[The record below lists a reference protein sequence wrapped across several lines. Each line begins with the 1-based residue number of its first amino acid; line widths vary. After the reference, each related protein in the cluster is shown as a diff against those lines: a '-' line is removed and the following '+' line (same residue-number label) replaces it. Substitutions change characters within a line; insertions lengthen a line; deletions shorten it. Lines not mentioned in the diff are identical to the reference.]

1 MIPTPDLSHLTPE
14 DFEEVYDPAED
25 TFLLLDALEHD
36 VGTLKGL
43 CPRLC
48 IEIGSGSGCVS
59 SFLAGIL
66 GPSHALYLCTD
77 INARAALCTART
89 GAQNNTP
96 LDPVVTSFAS
106 PLMERL
112 KHSVDILLFNPPYV
126 PTSISEASAAQDV
139 SDGVG
144 IASAWAG
151 GMDGMEVTNQ
161 FLAFVDD
168 LLAPRGLFYLVAV
181 APNNISDITTRMK
194 DSYGLK
200 SHIVLERRAGRE
212 HLFVIKFARP
222 ESA

>member
-1 MIPTPDLSHLTPE
+1 
-14 DFEEVYDPAED
+14 
-25 TFLLLDALEHD
+25 
-36 VGTLKGL
+36 
-43 CPRLC
+43 
-48 IEIGSGSGCVS
+48 
-59 SFLAGIL
+59 
-66 GPSHALYLCTD
+66 
-77 INARAALCTART
+77 
-89 GAQNNTP
+89 
-96 LDPVVTSFAS
+96 
-106 PLMERL
+106 MERL

-139 SDGVG
+139 SGGVG

-161 FLAFVDD
+161 FLAFVDVTFP
-168 LLAPRGLFYLVAV
+168 LLLRPSLDWPAGSPGLFYLVAV

-212 HLFVIKFARP
+212 HLFVIRFARP